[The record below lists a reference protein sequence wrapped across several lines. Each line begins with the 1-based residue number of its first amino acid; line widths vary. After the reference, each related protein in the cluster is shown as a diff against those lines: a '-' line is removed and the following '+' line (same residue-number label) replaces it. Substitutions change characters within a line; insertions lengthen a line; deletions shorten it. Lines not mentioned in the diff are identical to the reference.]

1 MTQRTV
7 GRVEERLTKSAGS
20 ALELDA
26 AAAPVWR
33 KFGRYVTNPQPVDH
47 AADQGKVQTADQVGV
62 IGGQAVER
70 TVGQLDSA
78 A

>member
-1 MTQRTV
+1 
-7 GRVEERLTKSAGS
+7 
-20 ALELDA
+20 
-26 AAAPVWR
+26 VWR

-47 AADQGKVQTADQVGV
+47 AADEGEVQTADQVGV